1 VTGDWKK
8 SALSSGANDSG
19 EVVFISHQ
27 SPVTS
32 HCLTVDL
39 GLIGYAEAYAL
50 QKRVVAARKAGAI
63 EDVLLL
69 CEHPHVITQG
79 RNGKREHL
87 LAGENVLRQKGVD
100 FHETSRGGDITYHGP
115 GQIVGYPILNLAAI
129 RRDVVWYV
137 RMLEEVMIRA
147 TGNYGVIATREPGKT
162 GIWVAHG
169 KEATQSSRREQSVQN
184 GETALEKL
192 GALGVH
198 ISRWVTSHGFA
209 YNVSTD
215 LRFFDLI
222 VPCGIA
228 DRKATSLE
236 KLLSRRVDSREVAG
250 RLAEHFGEV
259 FGREMQQASMEEL
272 LNTLQTCEQFA
283 TPATNAAALS
293 EFAVPLPAGVPQVHR

>member
-1 VTGDWKK
+1 MT
-8 SALSSGANDSG
+8 
-19 EVVFISHQ
+19 
-27 SPVTS
+27 T
-32 HCLTVDL
+32 CLIIDL

-50 QKRVVAARKAGAI
+50 QKRIVAVRKADVI

-87 LAGENVLRQKGVD
+87 LASENVLRQKGISLY
-100 FHETSRGGDITYHGP
+100 ETSRGGDITYHGP

-147 TGNYGVIATREPGKT
+147 SADFGVNAIREPGKT
-162 GIWVAHG
+162 GIWVATEDSPLSSHG
-169 KEATQSSRREQSVQN
+169 RQS
-184 GETALEKL
+184 GDGTPEKL
-192 GALGVH
+192 GAIGVH

-236 KLLSRRVDSREVAG
+236 KLLNRRVSSQEVAG
-250 RLAEHFGEV
+250 RLNQHVGQV
-259 FGREMQQASMEEL
+259 FGRVMQPATPEEL
-272 LNTLQTCEQFA
+272 VGRLQRCEQLAAGA
-283 TPATNAAALS
+283 TDTTARS
-293 EFAVPLPAGVPQVHR
+293 EFAAPAAADLPQLHH